1 MTGALFFMD
10 KREKLV
16 KNQDA
21 AKNTERS
28 VAGMLEVKNVTMQ
41 FGGLYALKNV
51 SLEVPDGQIRGLIG
65 PNGSGKTTLLNTITG
80 FYVPT
85 EGQICLDGKVVSGQK
100 ANVVARSGIARTF
113 QNIALFSEMTA
124 LENVV
129 TAACTHQKSNLM
141 DAMLWSKKLKG
152 EEQECYDKAYALL
165 DFVGLKGKENLKSR
179 NLPYGQQRLLE
190 IARALATDPKVL
202 LLDEPVAGMNEQES
216 AEAAE
221 LVHKLRKS
229 GITILL
235 IEHPMKFVMGLC
247 DELTV
252 LNGGQKIAEGTPE
265 EIQSNETVIEC
276 YLGKKRGK
284 VVNKANV

>member
-1 MTGALFFMD
+1 
-10 KREKLV
+10 
-16 KNQDA
+16 
-21 AKNTERS
+21 
-28 VAGMLEVKNVTMQ
+28 MLE
-41 FGGLYALKNV
+41 
-51 SLEVPDGQIRGLIG
+51 
-65 PNGSGKTTLLNTITG
+65 
-80 FYVPT
+80 
-85 EGQICLDGKVVSGQK
+85 
-100 ANVVARSGIARTF
+100 
-113 QNIALFSEMTA
+113 
-124 LENVV
+124 
-129 TAACTHQKSNLM
+129 
-141 DAMLWSKKLKG
+141 
-152 EEQECYDKAYALL
+152 
-165 DFVGLKGKENLKSR
+165 FVGLKGKENLKSR

-235 IEHPMKFVMGLC
+235 IEHHMKFVMGLC
-247 DELTV
+247 DQLTV

-284 VVNKANV
+284 VVGKANA